1 MDTNATTTELT
12 NACRAACAARMAS
25 NDWVMAD
32 AIVGGWAS
40 RTNLTAT
47 FDDAGYAFRRRV
59 NVAAARVHSEIMRG
73 LRAHLAATEIGG
85 GN

>member
-12 NACRAACAARMAS
+12 NACRAACAAHIAA
-25 NDWVMAD
+25 NNFAMAD
-32 AIVGGWAS
+32 AIAGGWALAAN
-40 RTNLTAT
+40 RVAG
-47 FDDAGYAFRRRV
+47 FDDAGRAFRRRV
-59 NVAAARVHSEIMRG
+59 NVAYTRVIREITRG

>member
-1 MDTNATTTELT
+1 MNTNATTTELT
-12 NACRAACAARMAS
+12 NACRAACAAHIAA
-25 NDWVMAD
+25 NNYAMAD
-32 AIVGGWAS
+32 MIAAGWAFATS
-40 RTNLTAT
+40 RGAG

-59 NVAAARVHSEIMRG
+59 NVAYKTVQRETVRG

>member
-1 MDTNATTTELT
+1 MDTNATTTELYY
-12 NACRAACAARMAS
+12 ACRAACAARMAA

-40 RTNLTAT
+40 AANRVAG
-47 FDDAGYAFRRRV
+47 FDDAGRAFRRRV

-85 GN
+85 GK

>member
-12 NACRAACAARMAS
+12 NACRAACAKHIAA
-25 NDWVMAD
+25 NNFAMAD
-32 AIVGGWAS
+32 AIAGGWAS
-40 RTNLTAT
+40 QAKLRAT

-59 NVAAARVHSEIMRG
+59 NVAYMRVMREITRDC
-73 LRAHLAATEIGG
+73 RAWLAATEIGG